1 MRKHS
6 EEYVFE
12 LIAQSLSSGGGVSLE
27 KLRDSVCVCVLK
39 FSSGQRHSQRFTA
52 AGIASYHPTIALHLN
67 HCTPVP
73 AGKV

>member
-27 KLRDSVCVCVLK
+27 KLRDSVCVCVK
-39 FSSGQRHSQRFTA
+39 
-52 AGIASYHPTIALHLN
+52 I
-67 HCTPVP
+67 
-73 AGKV
+73 